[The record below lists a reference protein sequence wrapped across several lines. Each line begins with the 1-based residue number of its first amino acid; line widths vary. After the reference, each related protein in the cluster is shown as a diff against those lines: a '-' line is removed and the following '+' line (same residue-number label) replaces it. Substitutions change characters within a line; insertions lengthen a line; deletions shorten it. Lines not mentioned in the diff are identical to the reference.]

1 MPNIIPNIIPKIFYK
16 TNGKGPFP
24 LPSTGMFSSIKTS
37 TANSPKEALN
47 KVQQQLPK
55 IAPGYSVKNG
65 LMDVK
70 MVNGYYI
77 VDTQNGG
84 RKSRRNKRKTKS
96 RRHKTRRH

>member
-1 MPNIIPNIIPKIFYK
+1 MPNIMYTK
-16 TNGKGPFP
+16 NGQGPFP

-37 TANSPKEALN
+37 SANSPQEALN
-47 KVQQQLPK
+47 KIKQQLPK
-55 IAPGYSVKNG
+55 IAPGFNVKNG

-70 MVNGYYI
+70 MKGNVYI

-96 RRHKTRRH
+96 RRRKTRRH